1 MISIGKS
8 IMTTSWKRIRLL
20 GLYVFQYHCSISYV
34 QIICLPS
41 EATTS
46 LLFTC
51 VETTSVERHLQD
63 WTAST
68 KFYMTLP
75 LTTKRLT
82 KRFNKTPFAPTS
94 LNYLTYYF
102 LLTVW
107 RIQPQ
112 ALASMYYF
120 LRVLPDLDLSSWT
133 TIYHLPTKERHFYFN
148 RICRLRNSLPI
159 TDTIVYL

>member
-63 WTAST
+63 WMAST
-68 KFYMTLP
+68 KYILHDFTSDYKTV
-75 LTTKRLT
+75 
-82 KRFNKTPFAPTS
+82 NKTPFAPTS
-94 LNYLTYYF
+94 LNYLTYNF

-159 TDTIVYL
+159 TNTIVYL